1 MENDFWNNPGL
12 KNMSPEKL
20 QFLMNFASKE
30 KPTNIKD
37 MMPFLLGTMNA
48 AKINNI
54 QFTDPETELLVTLL
68 KQNMSKEES
77 EKADKI
83 IRLMKDRL
91 FHLPILY
98 EFRLAGLF
106 PIPSVPS
113 KYFALA
119 DSNKTNTV
127 PSAIATSSE
136 QGGISTFTFGSFGFL
151 SNERREE

>member
-37 MMPFLLGTMNA
+37 ILGTMNA
-48 AKINNI
+48 AKTNNI

-83 IRLMKDRL
+83 IRLMKDR
-91 FHLPILY
+91 
-98 EFRLAGLF
+98 
-106 PIPSVPS
+106 
-113 KYFALA
+113 KQ
-119 DSNKTNTV
+119 N
-127 PSAIATSSE
+127 
-136 QGGISTFTFGSFGFL
+136 
-151 SNERREE
+151 

>member
-1 MENDFWNNPGL
+1 MNESDISKNPAFQNL
-12 KNMSPEKL
+12 SPEKL

-48 AKINNI
+48 AKTNNI

-83 IRLMKDRL
+83 IRLMKDR
-91 FHLPILY
+91 
-98 EFRLAGLF
+98 
-106 PIPSVPS
+106 
-113 KYFALA
+113 KQ
-119 DSNKTNTV
+119 N
-127 PSAIATSSE
+127 
-136 QGGISTFTFGSFGFL
+136 
-151 SNERREE
+151 